1 MQKLLALF
9 AFFCCPLL
17 AGYNYSRSITID
29 HTKCGSA
36 NSTNF
41 PVLVAGTYSYLATVA
56 NGGNVTSASG
66 YDIIFTSD
74 SAGTILLNFERA
86 SFNATTGAVEF
97 WVKVPTVSNTADTVI
112 YLFYGNSAVT
122 TDQSAP
128 VATWSNGFLLVM
140 HMEGGPTDSLGAYS
154 AANTGTPPT
163 YVNGGLAGSKIGK
176 YAQNSGGG
184 GNGITITD
192 TGTLSPTPLT
202 VSAWV
207 EMDTFGPVL
216 QTINS
221 TYNPTTGQSMMVRN
235 TAATASYIQGSAGT
249 RSVDPSTGVAFTAAY
264 HVWSYLAHTYS
275 ASAGT
280 GTLTAFLNGVAN
292 GSNVGPDPA
301 FAVAG
306 NMTLL
311 FDPQF
316 GRDFTGGLDE
326 FRVANV
332 ERSADWLLTEY
343 NNQNSPSTFYTVGA
357 AAGAVSSFPAAV
369 INNPVVL

>member
-128 VATWSNGFLLVM
+128 VATWSNGLPACHAHGRRPDRLSRCVLRRK
-140 HMEGGPTDSLGAYS
+140 HGN
-154 AANTGTPPT
+154 AAR
-163 YVNGGLAGSKIGK
+163 
-176 YAQNSGGG
+176 
-184 GNGITITD
+184 
-192 TGTLSPTPLT
+192 LT
-202 VSAWV
+202 
-207 EMDTFGPVL
+207 
-216 QTINS
+216 
-221 TYNPTTGQSMMVRN
+221 
-235 TAATASYIQGSAGT
+235 
-249 RSVDPSTGVAFTAAY
+249 
-264 HVWSYLAHTYS
+264 
-275 ASAGT
+275 
-280 GTLTAFLNGVAN
+280 
-292 GSNVGPDPA
+292 
-301 FAVAG
+301 
-306 NMTLL
+306 
-311 FDPQF
+311 
-316 GRDFTGGLDE
+316 
-326 FRVANV
+326 
-332 ERSADWLLTEY
+332 
-343 NNQNSPSTFYTVGA
+343 
-357 AAGAVSSFPAAV
+357 
-369 INNPVVL
+369 